1 LGHSRFRNAIF
12 TSRLLSATVFEKE
25 KLMKLSWCQILM
37 GGKVDSTS
45 VSTSAW
51 CFYQPPE
58 VSFSN
63 SITFIIDVINCHL
76 LLALRMKD
84 SI

>member
-12 TSRLLSATVFEKE
+12 TSRLLSATVFETE
-25 KLMKLSWCQILM
+25 KLMKLSWCQLLL
-37 GGKVDSTS
+37 GGKVNSTS

-58 VSFSN
+58 VSLSI
-63 SITFIIDVINCHL
+63 SITFIIDIINFHL
-76 LLALRMKD
+76 LLALQIKD
-84 SI
+84 LI